1 MEWPG
6 GVARASPLLS
16 LSKKMVLGKVVSKDA
31 VLAKNR
37 STPQGAPV
45 DVVLYASAA
54 VMMAVEQSP
63 TK

>member
-1 MEWPG
+1 
-6 GVARASPLLS
+6 
-16 LSKKMVLGKVVSKDA
+16 MVLGKVVSKDA

-45 DVVLYASAA
+45 DVLLYASAA

>member
-1 MEWPG
+1 MAWWCCKG
-6 GVARASPLLS
+6 FTLAVAV
-16 LSKKMVLGKVVSKDA
+16 KKMVLGKVVSKDA

-45 DVVLYASAA
+45 DVLLYASAA

-63 TK
+63 T